1 MKSNKPRE
9 GNIMKEVKKAVA
21 DKIAAEEIEA
31 KKTVRETVRKAKEA
45 VEAVELALEDGEP
58 YDLICLDIMMPEM
71 DGYTALER
79 IRRLEIDA
87 GIEENMRSKVIM
99 TTALT
104 DGRNVQKAF
113 QLGCV
118 AYAGK
123 PIDPHKFEHE
133 LKKLSLI

>member
-1 MKSNKPRE
+1 MK
-9 GNIMKEVKKAVA
+9 VL
-21 DKIAAEEIEA
+21 IAEDDFTSRTYMLRMLEQYGECDI
-31 KKTVRETVRKAKEA
+31 TVDGKEA
-45 VEAVELALEDGEP
+45 VEAAALAIEDGEL

-71 DGYTALER
+71 DGYEALKE
-79 IRRLEIDA
+79 IRRLEEEA
-87 GIEENMRSKVIM
+87 GIDESKRARVIM

-123 PIDPHKFEHE
+123 PIHPQKFENE
-133 LKKLSLI
+133 LRKLSLI

>member
-1 MKSNKPRE
+1 MK
-9 GNIMKEVKKAVA
+9 VL
-21 DKIAAEEIEA
+21 IAEDDFASRTYMLRMLEQYGECDI
-31 KKTVRETVRKAKEA
+31 TVDGKEA
-45 VEAVELALEDGEP
+45 VDAVEIALEDGEP

-71 DGYTALER
+71 DGYEALKR
-79 IRRLEIDA
+79 IRMLEEEA
-87 GIEENMRSKVIM
+87 GILENMRSKIIM

-113 QLGCV
+113 QYGCV

-123 PIDPHKFEHE
+123 PIDPKKFEYE